1 MHILKFISKPLFPFL
16 LLVLFSCSIEIPK
29 EGEFLKWSTILE
41 IPLLKGEITLETLAD
56 DSLISVESLENYFE
70 DGEISDSIFVYRK
83 QIDIEKVVVGNKL
96 EIDPINT
103 SFSQSIDDVT
113 VASIEKIISSKIG
126 TITLTDIDPTSTEPF
141 ILSDIY
147 PDILNV
153 SDGESVVI
161 PAFEIDPIINS
172 FSFDDFGYAEFL
184 SGNLQITISNNMVIP
199 LGPPIQIRL
208 LQVLSSDTTNI
219 PGAIIQ
225 FDNLINANNGLESGV
240 MDLSG
245 ITLPGE
251 ILVEVSGNCPGTSG
265 IPIEINQEAK
275 NSSFIV
281 TIGGADMKV
290 ISATAKIPQQV
301 IEETGIINLEPD
313 SNKVTKAII
322 DIGDLVIKVD
332 NYMALS
338 SILNISIPSLLNSNG
353 NQFTSTINITENT
366 IDLNS
371 LTNMNGYSLIMD
383 AEDQSINY
391 SYNIETIDSG
401 EELIQITSDD
411 SIRVQILFSGS
422 ENESNITF
430 SSFQGY
436 LNQDAMVDSNSIVL
450 ETATKIDEAIL
461 SSGTLKL
468 SISNEIGIEAIINFS
483 LEEFTKNG
491 IVLDT
496 SFFISSDP
504 LEILI
509 DLTGYLLDLDINS
522 DQQSVNYISTI
533 DIPSEEEMFLSFG
546 QSILIDINMDS
557 LSFSE
562 IVGYVEPVMVQIDST
577 EQNID
582 IPEELEELDF
592 STIKMQFSF
601 QSSISLPVFLNLE
614 LKSYNDQTGESSTR
628 LVNNINITQFPEFS
642 IDSIEQLIN
651 INPNRIIAFGDAE
664 VGSLDVLGSVSASD
678 SLIGKLTIVAPL
690 AFEINNESKIELD
703 PAEFESI
710 STEDILNA
718 NVFMNYEN
726 NLELGADVIFLLAT
740 DTTYFEN
747 GLSDTLTQLVIK
759 PSESGKDSIALDE
772 AALNLLS
779 REGNYSKAILNLLG
793 KDQGPTRFLSTDTI
807 KFNLFLSTE
816 IVVDPNESE

>member
-664 VGSLDVLGSVSASD
+664 VGSLDVLGAVSASD

-779 REGNYSKAILNLLG
+779 RKGNYSKAILNLLG

>member
-126 TITLTDIDPTSTEPF
+126 TISLTDIDPTSTEPF

>member
-1 MHILKFISKPLFPFL
+1 MNILKFISKPLFPFL

-664 VGSLDVLGSVSASD
+664 VGSLDVLGAVSASD

>member
-664 VGSLDVLGSVSASD
+664 VGSLDVLGAVSASD

>member
-172 FSFDDFGYAEFL
+172 FFFDDFGYAEFL

-664 VGSLDVLGSVSASD
+664 VGSLDVLGAVSASD

>member
-56 DSLISVESLENYFE
+56 DSLISVESLKNYFE

-184 SGNLQITISNNMVIP
+184 SGNLQIIISNNMVIP

-651 INPNRIIAFGDAE
+651 INPKRIIAFGDAE
-664 VGSLDVLGSVSASD
+664 VGSLDVLGAVSASD

>member
-1 MHILKFISKPLFPFL
+1 MNILKFISKPLFPFL

-126 TITLTDIDPTSTEPF
+126 TISLTDIDPTSTEPF

-664 VGSLDVLGSVSASD
+664 VGSLDVLGAVSASD

>member
-1 MHILKFISKPLFPFL
+1 
-16 LLVLFSCSIEIPK
+16 
-29 EGEFLKWSTILE
+29 
-41 IPLLKGEITLETLAD
+41 
-56 DSLISVESLENYFE
+56 
-70 DGEISDSIFVYRK
+70 
-83 QIDIEKVVVGNKL
+83 
-96 EIDPINT
+96 
-103 SFSQSIDDVT
+103 
-113 VASIEKIISSKIG
+113 
-126 TITLTDIDPTSTEPF
+126 
-141 ILSDIY
+141 
-147 PDILNV
+147 
-153 SDGESVVI
+153 
-161 PAFEIDPIINS
+161 
-172 FSFDDFGYAEFL
+172 
-184 SGNLQITISNNMVIP
+184 
-199 LGPPIQIRL
+199 
-208 LQVLSSDTTNI
+208 
-219 PGAIIQ
+219 
-225 FDNLINANNGLESGV
+225 
-240 MDLSG
+240 
-245 ITLPGE
+245 
-251 ILVEVSGNCPGTSG
+251 
-265 IPIEINQEAK
+265 
-275 NSSFIV
+275 
-281 TIGGADMKV
+281 
-290 ISATAKIPQQV
+290 
-301 IEETGIINLEPD
+301 
-313 SNKVTKAII
+313 
-322 DIGDLVIKVD
+322 
-332 NYMALS
+332 
-338 SILNISIPSLLNSNG
+338 
-353 NQFTSTINITENT
+353 
-366 IDLNS
+366 
-371 LTNMNGYSLIMD
+371 
-383 AEDQSINY
+383 
-391 SYNIETIDSG
+391 
-401 EELIQITSDD
+401 
-411 SIRVQILFSGS
+411 
-422 ENESNITF
+422 
-430 SSFQGY
+430 
-436 LNQDAMVDSNSIVL
+436 VL

-664 VGSLDVLGSVSASD
+664 VGSLDVLGAVSASD

>member
-290 ISATAKIPQQV
+290 VSATAKIPQQV

-338 SILNISIPSLLNSNG
+338 SILNISIPSLLNLNG

-664 VGSLDVLGSVSASD
+664 VGSLDVLGAVSASD